1 MALKW
6 LHKTDEL
13 VTNDMKLVQNDDSD
27 EENHKYNSKI
37 LTATLPPL
45 QYTKRTLLKFRRE
58 TYVTPSPP
66 EDGLPYGLL
75 NCKSLGLT
83 YYRFSF
89 LQPKAKILSE

>member
-45 QYTKRTLLKFRRE
+45 QYTKRPLLKFRRE
-58 TYVTPSPP
+58 TYITPSPP
-66 EDGLPYGLL
+66 EVGLPYGLL
-75 NCKSLGLT
+75 DCK
-83 YYRFSF
+83 
-89 LQPKAKILSE
+89 